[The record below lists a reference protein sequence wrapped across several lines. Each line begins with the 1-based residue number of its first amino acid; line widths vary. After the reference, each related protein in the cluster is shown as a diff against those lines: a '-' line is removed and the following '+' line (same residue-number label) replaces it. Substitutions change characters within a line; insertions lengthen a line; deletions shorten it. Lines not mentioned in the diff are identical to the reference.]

1 MDPTQIK
8 KIQAMNRYKRSQVLD
23 NLYFYSF
30 TALACSVFCC
40 VTLCLPYL
48 ASMVQVFFMV
58 YMSSLIQFM
67 LSSKLVFFIGNLII
81 FVLVVNSRMFSS
93 DPSSTSDVYY
103 DEYIQSSQTNMPQI
117 NPTFVVNKAKSF
129 ENKHVVESVA
139 MAVEDGLN
147 NLDLKARVWVNKVK
161 EEDNSDR
168 EEEQSFYSSYDELN
182 RRAED
187 FIARVNRQRKLELS
201 LLQHGSY

>member
-8 KIQAMNRYKRSQVLD
+8 KIQAMNRYKRRQVLD

-58 YMSSLIQFM
+58 YMSSLIQ
-67 LSSKLVFFIGNLII
+67 
-81 FVLVVNSRMFSS
+81 
-93 DPSSTSDVYY
+93 
-103 DEYIQSSQTNMPQI
+103 SSQTHMPQI

-139 MAVEDGLN
+139 MAVGDELN
-147 NLDLKARVWVNKVK
+147 NLDLKARVWVNKAK
-161 EEDNSDR
+161 EEDNSDG
-168 EEEQSFYSSYDELN
+168 EEEQSFHSSYDELN